1 VSPVTGWG
9 PRLDAALA
17 RPVSVRSISAVRMLV
32 GGVALIHLVPIAAD
46 AVRGETFHGR
56 FRQSYVDWYPELDA
70 RTYAVVLV
78 AGVVAALAMTAG
90 FVTRAATIATTGV
103 VGYHLFLST
112 THVHNNRAYLF
123 GVLLVLSMS
132 RCGNAFSV
140 DAWRARRIGRPL
152 EPDAPAWPVWLLRF
166 QCATVYGASGL
177 SKLLDPDWFGGT
189 VTWARVTAQ
198 EAMVRSSAL
207 PDVAVDLLV
216 DRSFHTVA
224 AKFVVLTELFIA
236 GGLWWRRTRPWAV
249 AAAVVFHVMIELSAE
264 VQVFS
269 YLGLA
274 VLVIWAPPSLPLD
287 LRRMFHNRRV
297 PTTTSPAGGLPS

>member
-1 VSPVTGWG
+1 MNGATEMIRRVD
-9 PRLDAALA
+9 RALA
-17 RPVSVRSISAVRMLV
+17 RTVSVRSVSAVRMLV
-32 GGVALIHLVPIAAD
+32 GAVAVLHLAPIASD
-46 AVRGETFHGR
+46 AVSGTTFHGR
-56 FRQSYVDWYPELDA
+56 FRQPYTSWYPELDP
-70 RTYAVVLV
+70 RWYTVMLV
-78 AGVVAALAMTAG
+78 AGVVAAVAMTAG
-90 FVTRAATIATTGV
+90 VAARAATIATTAV

-112 THVHNNRAYLF
+112 THVHHNRAYLF

-140 DAWRARRIGRPL
+140 DAWWARRAGRPL
-152 EPDAPAWPVWLLRF
+152 DPEAPAWPMWLLRF

-189 VTWARVTAQ
+189 VTWARVTSQ
-198 EAMVRSSAL
+198 SAMVRSSAL
-207 PDVAVDLLV
+207 PDIAVDLLL
-216 DRSFHTVA
+216 DRSFHSVA

-249 AAAVVFHVMIELSAE
+249 SAAVMFHVMIELSAE

-287 LRRMFHNRRV
+287 RFRLFHTPRMTSS
-297 PTTTSPAGGLPS
+297 PTPLGGPPS